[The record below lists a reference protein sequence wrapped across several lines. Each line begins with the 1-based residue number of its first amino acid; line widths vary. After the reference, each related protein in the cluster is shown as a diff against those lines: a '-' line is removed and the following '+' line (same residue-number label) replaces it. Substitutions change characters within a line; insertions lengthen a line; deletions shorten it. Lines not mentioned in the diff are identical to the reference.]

1 MIMLIA
7 ISALRNV
14 VIAICDYDS
23 IVILRWRV
31 GTPIAYITE
40 CKADHFGIQWNLEGV
55 RHFRFGPWLQFGI
68 TSRVALNIVQI
79 INWRVLLIIRI
90 QGKNFI
96 RISAGDI

>member
-1 MIMLIA
+1 MLIA

-55 RHFRFGPWLQFGI
+55 RNFRFVPGCNSALQAGLPQHRTNHQLACI
-68 TSRVALNIVQI
+68 ADYQSSRQ
-79 INWRVLLIIRI
+79 
-90 QGKNFI
+90 
-96 RISAGDI
+96 